1 MAVVVGIPACAEQG
15 ERRSPIVPDVVK
27 KLRAQGAEIVV
38 QKGATDGAHLDAETL
53 TDVSWVD
60 TTDEVLAAA
69 DVVWVMGP
77 PSDDVIDT
85 MREGTVLMGL
95 LRPYESAD
103 RVQRFQAKQIT
114 AFAMELI
121 PRISRA
127 QSMDVLS
134 SQAAV
139 SGYQTVLLGAARC
152 PKFFPMLTYAAG
164 TIRPS
169 RVLVIGAGVAGLQ
182 AIATAK
188 RLGAIVEA
196 YDVRAETKE
205 QIESLGAKF
214 VDTGV
219 SASGSGGYARELTDE
234 EKAAQAEKLAKA
246 VANADVLITTAGVP
260 GKKAPLIVTEDM
272 VKGMKPGAVVID
284 LMAEGGG
291 NVAGTVAG
299 KDVRVG
305 NALIYGPVNLPSRM
319 PVHASEMYSK
329 NLLNFITPMINE
341 GLLHLDWED
350 EVVAGAALTHAG
362 EVKNALVKQV
372 LGL

>member
-27 KLRAQGAEIVV
+27 KLRALGLEIVV
-38 QKGATDGAHLDAETL
+38 QKGATDGAYLDSETL
-53 TDVSWVD
+53 PDVSWVES
-60 TTDEVLAAA
+60 TDEVLATA

-77 PSDDVIDT
+77 PSDDVIDA

-103 RVQRFQAKQIT
+103 RIQRLQAKQIT
-114 AFAMELI
+114 SFAMELI

-188 RLGAIVEA
+188 RLGAIVDA

-219 SASGSGGYARELTDE
+219 SASGTGGYARELTDE
-234 EKAAQAEKLAKA
+234 EKAIQAEKLAKA

-260 GKKAPLIVTEDM
+260 GKKAPLIVTEAM
-272 VKGMKPGAVVID
+272 VKGMKPGSVVVD

-291 NVAGTVAG
+291 NVFGTQPG

-305 NALIYGPVNLPSRM
+305 NALVYGPVNLPSRM

-362 EVKNALVKQV
+362 EVKSAQVKQV